1 MILLNPRIYG
11 YYTSAEQ
18 QQPEYD
24 PGLCAACPI
33 CGNTLNAV
41 DVRTISLMVP
51 EQMYSEG
58 ARLFAYG
65 DRSYF
70 YRVHRSCH
78 ESLTEAERSRVDGL
92 LIDAIYS
99 TRNTN

>member
-1 MILLNPRIYG
+1 MRIYG
-11 YYTSAEQ
+11 YFTNATQ
-18 QQPEYD
+18 TVPVFD
-24 PGLCAACPI
+24 PGLNVPCPI
-33 CGNTLNAV
+33 CTKDLDPV

-51 EQMYSEG
+51 DD
-58 ARLFAYG
+58 

-78 ESLTEAERSRVDGL
+78 EPLTTEQETQLDGL

-99 TRNTN
+99 GRNTN

>member
-1 MILLNPRIYG
+1 MNATQRIYG
-11 YYTSAEQ
+11 YFTDSAQTE
-18 QQPEYD
+18 PVFD
-24 PGLCAACPI
+24 PGVGVPCPI
-33 CGNTLNAV
+33 CTNELDAI

-51 EQMYSEG
+51 
-58 ARLFAYG
+58 G
-65 DRSYF
+65 DSRSYF

-78 ESLTEAERSRVDGL
+78 EPLTEQERIRVDGV

>member
-1 MILLNPRIYG
+1 MSLNEQELQPRIYG
-11 YYTSAEQ
+11 YFTEPTQ
-18 QQPEYD
+18 TIPEFD
-24 PGLCAACPI
+24 PGLDALCPI
-33 CGNTLNAV
+33 CAKALDAN

-51 EQMYSEG
+51 DD
-58 ARLFAYG
+58 

-78 ESLTEAERSRVDGL
+78 EPLSKTDRCKVDGR

-99 TRNTN
+99 SRSTN